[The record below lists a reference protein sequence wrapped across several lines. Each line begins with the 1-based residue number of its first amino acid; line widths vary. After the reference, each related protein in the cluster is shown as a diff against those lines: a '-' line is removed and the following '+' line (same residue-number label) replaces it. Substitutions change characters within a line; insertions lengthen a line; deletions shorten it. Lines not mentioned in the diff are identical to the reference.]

1 MGKTK
6 VHTCMDGLVQ
16 NIVCLASSNCNQENT
31 FFNSLWKIIPP
42 PCFCFPL
49 YHFQGAFCSVL
60 NCTCSLLFCLIFHFL
75 FTTFAWQ
82 PFLAKTIQGSLHLIC
97 IINRLHKRAT
107 SKRKQNK
114 HRNEQDGWGTIIILR
129 LCPDLLIQQDWLP
142 CLLGNASFLCCSI
155 SLRTTN
161 NVVKDRKQPYARKKT
176 HQPFK
181 TGNFRN
187 WKLLIVG

>member
-16 NIVCLASSNCNQENT
+16 NIVCLDSSNCNQENT

-60 NCTCSLLFCLIFHFL
+60 NCTVCSLLFSAIFHFL

-107 SKRKQNK
+107 FKRKQNK
-114 HRNEQDGWGTIIILR
+114 HRNEQDGWGFRAEKRSAQASAHPLSQAQGGLFCVLTVFVW
-129 LCPDLLIQQDWLP
+129 CWSSEW
-142 CLLGNASFLCCSI
+142 NARGANVCS
-155 SLRTTN
+155 L
-161 NVVKDRKQPYARKKT
+161 
-176 HQPFK
+176 
-181 TGNFRN
+181 
-187 WKLLIVG
+187 